1 MKGRVMSNPLE
12 GYSALLNKSSTY
24 SKQELQ
30 SLVLHISKKSLQDD
44 VVCKLTVSG
53 TNANGKQDI
62 EFHVSDMVVMLAVA
76 QGLGTLNLHVQE
88 LRRNVRANTLDQ
100 QGMTNALY
108 EIQAAIQAMTIPR
121 EIANPI
127 VADLT
132 RAGLL
137 P

>member
-53 TNANGKQDI
+53 TNGKQDI

-88 LRRNVRANTLDQ
+88 LRRNVRTNTLDQ

-132 RAGLL
+132 RGGLL

>member
-1 MKGRVMSNPLE
+1 MSNPLE
-12 GYSALLNKSSTY
+12 GYSALLNRSPAY

-44 VVCKLTVSG
+44 VVCKLTVQG

-62 EFHVSDMVVMLAVA
+62 EFHVSDMLVLLAVS
-76 QGLGTLNLHVQE
+76 QGLGTLNQLVQE
-88 LRRNVRANTLDQ
+88 LRRRVRVNTLDQ

-121 EIANPI
+121 EVAQPI

-132 RAGLL
+132 KAGLL